1 MIVMLISTLARQL
14 GTTPHAIRFYERHGL
29 TPTPER
35 AENGYRVY
43 TAEDVDRL
51 RMLICLRQLHLPL
64 PQAAKLA
71 SLCVEG
77 RCSQV
82 SAELRAAITE
92 RRHELA
98 KRVEELAFV
107 DQRLAVLAGQLAA
120 GQSPR
125 GLITLGKEV
134 RHDPEAVS

>member
-1 MIVMLISTLARQL
+1 MQISALARQL
-14 GTTPHAIRFYERHGL
+14 GITAHAIRFYERHGL

-35 AENGYRVY
+35 AENGYRNY

-51 RMLICLRQLHLPL
+51 RMLIGLRQLDLPL

-77 RCSQV
+77 LCDRV
-82 SAELRAAITE
+82 SVELRAAIIE
-92 RRHELA
+92 KRHELA
-98 KRVEELAFV
+98 RRVEELSFV
-107 DQRLAVLAGQLAA
+107 DQRLAGLAGQLED

-125 GLITLGKEV
+125 GLITPRKEE
-134 RHDPEAVS
+134 RHVTEAVS

>member
-1 MIVMLISTLARQL
+1 MDMLISTLARQL

-35 AENGYRVY
+35 AENGYRNY

-51 RMLICLRQLHLPL
+51 RMLIGLRQLHLPL
-64 PQAAKLA
+64 PQAARLA

-77 RCSQV
+77 RCDQV

-92 RRHELA
+92 KRHELA
-98 KRVEELAFV
+98 KRVEDLAFV
-107 DQRLAVLAGQLAA
+107 DQRLAVLTGQLER

-125 GLITLGKEV
+125 GLITPRKEE
-134 RHDPEAVS
+134 RHVTEAVS